1 MVGSHSALHLKSS
14 LIPMGKK
21 ASKQRNPIRAWRE
34 KVNVKAHSDN
44 RKTVISDTK
53 DEKGAEREQFQ
64 ANQS

>member
-1 MVGSHSALHLKSS
+1 
-14 LIPMGKK
+14 MGKK